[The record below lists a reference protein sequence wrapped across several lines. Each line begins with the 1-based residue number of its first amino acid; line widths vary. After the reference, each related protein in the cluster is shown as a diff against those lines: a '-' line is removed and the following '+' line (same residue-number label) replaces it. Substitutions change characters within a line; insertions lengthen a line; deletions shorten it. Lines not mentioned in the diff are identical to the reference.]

1 VAFLFFYYRS
11 MKERIGGSGRLAR
24 LVNCLGGKVIDTP
37 IANEY
42 IIGNIGFYILQNIIL
57 FLKSIKYVK
66 QFSTYNIVIFQP
78 YSLPG
83 SIIPLFIKFLQH
95 GIVIVDDV
103 NFHSS
108 IEPLLIRLFSKFIHV
123 IWTSSIYTLS
133 QFKYHFENKF
143 HIYYVFTPLLPKLNI
158 YSMSNKANLILFVGS
173 RSFERY
179 PKIAWEICYIAKELP
194 NFKFVLIGVASEA
207 LIGNCPYQNV
217 IVLGRVPDQIYSNLL
232 KLARYVLVF
241 DTAEYI
247 YPGGMLIKIVDAL
260 EYGAYPIISWQ
271 FKYTF
276 PFLKTVNVVSD
287 IYKLIRSNEAF
298 QEIEYFIKIYSC
310 KNLLKFLKLSKIVR
324 NNTK

>member
-1 VAFLFFYYRS
+1 

-24 LVNCLGGKVIDTP
+24 LVSCLGGKVIDTP

-42 IIGNIGFYILQNIIL
+42 IIKNIGFYIFKNLIL
-57 FLKSIKYVK
+57 FLKSIKYIK
-66 QFSTYNIVIFQP
+66 QISAYNVVIFQP

-83 SIIPLFIKFLQH
+83 SIIPLFIKFLQR

-103 NFHSS
+103 NFHSL
-108 IEPLLIRLFSKFIHV
+108 IEPLLIRFFSKFIRV

-133 QFKYHFENKF
+133 QFQNFFGNKF
-143 HIYYVFTPLLPKLNI
+143 FMYYVFTPLLPKLNI
-158 YSMSNKANLILFVGS
+158 NSMSNKANLILFVGS

-179 PKIAWEICYIAKELP
+179 PKIAREICYIAKELP
-194 NFKFVLIGVASEA
+194 NFKFVLLGVASEA
-207 LIGNCPYQNV
+207 HIGKCPYQNV
-217 IVLGRVPDQIYSNLL
+217 IVLGRVPDQIYSNFL
-232 KLARYVLVF
+232 KLARYILVF

-271 FKYTF
+271 FKYTS
-276 PFLKTVNVVSD
+276 PFLKTVNAVSD
-287 IYKLIRSNEAF
+287 IYKSIRDKEAF
-298 QEIEYFIKIYSC
+298 QEIEYFIKIFSC
-310 KNLLKFLKLSKIVR
+310 KNLLKFLKLSNIVR

>member
-24 LVNCLGGKVIDTP
+24 LVNCLGGKVIDSP

-42 IIGNIGFYILQNIIL
+42 FVGNIGIYFLQNFTL
-57 FLKSIKYVK
+57 FLKSIKYAK
-66 QFSTYNIVIFQP
+66 QISAYNIVIFQP

-83 SIIPLFIKFLQH
+83 SIIPLFIKSLQR
-95 GIVIVDDV
+95 GVVIVDDV
-103 NFHSS
+103 NFHSL

-133 QFKYHFENKF
+133 QFKYYFGNRF
-143 HIYYVFTPLLPKLNI
+143 FIYYIFTPLLPKLNI
-158 YSMSNKANLILFVGS
+158 YSMSKKANLILFAGS

-179 PKIAWEICYIAKELP
+179 SKIAWEICYIAKQLP
-194 NFKFVLIGVASEA
+194 NFKFVLVGVASEA
-207 LIGNCPYQNV
+207 LIGKCPYQNV

-241 DTAEYI
+241 DNAEYI

-260 EYGAYPIISWQ
+260 EYGAYPIISRQ
-271 FKYTF
+271 FKYTL

-287 IYKLIRSNEAF
+287 IYKIIRDNEAF
-298 QEIEYFIKIYSC
+298 QEIEYFIKLYSC

>member
-24 LVNCLGGKVIDTP
+24 LVHCLGGKVIDSP

-42 IIGNIGFYILQNIIL
+42 ITGNIAFYILQNIIL

-66 QFSTYNIVIFQP
+66 LISTCNIVIFQP

-83 SIIPLFIKFLQH
+83 SIIPLFIKFLQR

-103 NFHSS
+103 NFHSL

-133 QFKYHFENKF
+133 QFKYYLGNKF
-143 HIYYVFTPLLPKLNI
+143 FIHYVFTPLLSKHNT

-179 PKIAWEICYIAKELP
+179 PKIAWEICHIAKELP
-194 NFKFVLIGVASEA
+194 NFKFVLVGTASEA
-207 LIGNCPYQNV
+207 LIGKCSYQNV
-217 IVLGRVPDQIYSNLL
+217 IVLGRVPDQLYSNLL
-232 KLARYVLVF
+232 KLARYILVF
-241 DTAEYI
+241 DTADYI

-271 FKYTF
+271 FKYSF
-276 PFLKTVNVVSD
+276 PFLKTVNVISD
-287 IYKLIRSNEAF
+287 IYKLIRSNQAF
-298 QEIEYFIKIYSC
+298 QEIEYFIKVYSC
-310 KNLLKFLKLSKIVR
+310 RNLLKFLKFSKM
-324 NNTK
+324 